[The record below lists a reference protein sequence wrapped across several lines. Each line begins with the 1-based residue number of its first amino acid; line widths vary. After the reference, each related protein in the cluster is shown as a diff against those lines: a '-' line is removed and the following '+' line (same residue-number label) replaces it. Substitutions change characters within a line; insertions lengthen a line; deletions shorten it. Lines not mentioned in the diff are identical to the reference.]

1 MCTCVIRAA
10 TAFTFD
16 DYFQEHDMPNLKTS
30 CFARIAQSTAMIG
43 ALMVAPGALFAS
55 PGHGHGG
62 ETAVSEIGSPG
73 NAADVTRTIKIVMED
88 NFFDMET
95 IEVRAGETILF
106 QIENKGEFVH
116 EFNIGTAAMHASH
129 QQEMMM
135 MVEHGALDV
144 DKIHMDRMKMDM
156 GNGMTMEHNDP
167 NSVLLEPGK
176 TAEIIWTFP
185 ANAELEFACN
195 VPGHYE
201 SGMMGK
207 VRLQS

>member
-1 MCTCVIRAA
+1 
-10 TAFTFD
+10 
-16 DYFQEHDMPNLKTS
+16 MPNFKTS
-30 CFARIAQSTAMIG
+30 FVARLILSTAIIG
-43 ALMVAPGALFAS
+43 TLMTAPVASFAS
-55 PGHGHGG
+55 PGHDMQ
-62 ETAVSEIGSPG
+62 TTNIGAPG
-73 NAADVTRTIKIVMED
+73 KAADVTRTIKITMED

-95 IEVRAGETILF
+95 IEVRAGETVKF

-116 EFNIGTAAMHASH
+116 EFNLGTAAMHANH
-129 QQEMMM
+129 QKEMMM
-135 MVEHGALDV
+135 MMEHGALDA
-144 DKIHMDRMKMDM
+144 DKIHMDKMKMDM
-156 GNGMTMEHNDP
+156 GNGMTMEHDDP

-185 ANAELEFACN
+185 ADTELEFACN